1 MNEVTPE
8 NTSASSQSMSAFLPL
23 TVLAVSFALFLVSQ
37 ISNLLTVRSSLVDSN
52 GKFLA
57 LKEQRN
63 QIIKQTPQLEAR
75 LAKLFT
81 DILTLAKDNKEAQDI
96 VARSGIQLTLPQPG
110 ADANGSTAKPSS
122 SPAATPEATP
132 APTPAK

>member
-1 MNEVTPE
+1 
-8 NTSASSQSMSAFLPL
+8 MSAFLPL